1 MEYPEY
7 LCDKYLNKVAFLNKT
22 ITQVSQQ
29 SLFELNNYFSL
40 TSGFGQALRIVSQA
54 YVSKELHQQEE
65 NSPLQKKTCGNLCAS
80 RTVSSFFVGNE
91 AKTRLTID

>member
-40 TSGFGQALRIVSQA
+40 TSGFGQAARIVLQS

-65 NSPLQKKTCGNLCAS
+65 NSPLQKKPAAIY
-80 RTVSSFFVGNE
+80 VPVGPFRHFSLG
-91 AKTRLTID
+91 TRLKRG